1 MSPQTNFP
9 NPNKELRRIEPSL
22 VTKLFASAL
31 FSGYSPFA
39 SGTVSSAVAL
49 AIYFIPGFESQA
61 TIGIITFAV
70 FVLGIPAAEA
80 MEKWYGH
87 DPAQVTIDEVVGM
100 WISLFLL
107 PKKILVALAAFL
119 LFRFLDIIK
128 PPVSRRFDKMH
139 GGLGIMMDDA
149 IAGLYTNIIL
159 QFALLIP
166 GTREFLLR

>member
-1 MSPQTNFP
+1 M
-9 NPNKELRRIEPSL
+9 RRVEPSV
-22 VTKLFASAL
+22 VTKFFASAL
-31 FSGYSPFA
+31 FSGYSPVA
-39 SGTVSSAVAL
+39 SGTVSSVVAL
-49 AIYFIPGFESQA
+49 AIYCIPGFESHT
-61 TIGIITFAV
+61 TIGLITIIV
-70 FVLGIPAAEA
+70 FIIGIPAADV

-100 WISLFLL
+100 WISLFFL
-107 PKKILVALAAFL
+107 PKRIWVALAAFV

-166 GTREFLLR
+166 GTRELLLR